1 MGRGNSSPRRRN
13 RVLPDAVLIGV
24 TTVLDPVYKQ
34 LKDLDQWFV
43 MVIEEIAGAEVVAE
57 RPSVCI
63 LGNGT
68 LV

>member
-1 MGRGNSSPRRRN
+1 MGRGNSSPHQRSC
-13 RVLPDAVLIGV
+13 VCPDAALLGV

-34 LKDLDQWFV
+34 LKDLDQWV
-43 MVIEEIAGAEVVAE
+43 VRVIEEMAGAEVVAE